1 MLNTQYYDA
10 QTDSLK
16 LEAYTA
22 IYDAILS
29 LSFDADGYGL
39 FDNITDED
47 IQKCKWIAAIL
58 EVLNDVPKRRVE
70 HIFKHKKIDFNYI
83 EFIEEDECQ

>member
-1 MLNTQYYDA
+1 MLNTQYYHA
-10 QTDSLK
+10 QTDCLK
-16 LEAYTA
+16 VDAYTV
-22 IYDAILS
+22 IYDAILA
-29 LSFDADGYGL
+29 LANDADGYGL